1 LRFRKKLYVVQFKV
15 EANNGQ
21 EEHKDED
28 GVMISTL
35 GWMKIM
41 VRRNLIMTLNSWIDH
56 LRVGGRAIR
65 MLCPRIPTQL
75 YLLEVV
81 KKLQIGLVCFNLR
94 GRER

>member
-1 LRFRKKLYVVQFKV
+1 VVQFKV

-41 VRRNLIMTLNSWIDH
+41 VRRNSIMTLNSWIDH
-56 LRVGGRAIR
+56 LRVCGGGGGG
-65 MLCPRIPTQL
+65 Q
-75 YLLEVV
+75 
-81 KKLQIGLVCFNLR
+81 
-94 GRER
+94 